1 MAPPCVAVGSV
12 QHAAGKTVPD
22 IGQRDIHCE
31 CSGNSV
37 AGDQAQKTEPRAE
50 GNRGSPQGPPAGLG
64 VWGARRSSART
75 LATFGKDSLISRAVS
90 RCREATVLTNYPYT
104 KIFWSTVVHLQR
116 ARPEFGRH
124 LARLLVIQILLGGKN
139 DDRIRRLG
147 RRLCR
152 RAKWP
157 TISVSNQPRPNFV
170 CEWLP

>member
-1 MAPPCVAVGSV
+1 MVCIPVRVDRWLGPSTKR
-12 QHAAGKTVPD
+12 AAGKTVPD

-31 CSGNSV
+31 CSGNGV
-37 AGDQAQKTEPRAE
+37 AGDQAPINKAPELRAT
-50 GNRGSPQGPPAGLG
+50 GAGSVGSG
-64 VWGARRSSART
+64 RSSART
-75 LATFGKDSLISRAVS
+75 LATFGKGSLISRAVS

-157 TISVSNQPRPNFV
+157 TISV
-170 CEWLP
+170 